1 MSKNVYKQDLSVSRA
16 DREQVTG
23 VNAKVI
29 WFTGL
34 SGSGKS
40 TIASALH
47 KRLTSE
53 NMPSYVLDGDNIR
66 LGINSDL
73 DFSDSARTENI
84 RRISEIAKLF
94 VDAGLLVI
102 TSFISPFIK
111 DRQSARDII
120 GKQDFI
126 EIYVD
131 CPLEVCEQRDVK
143 GLYARARKGEIK
155 QFTGIDSPY
164 EAPLKADIIVK
175 SNEFTVDEC
184 VDQIL
189 TVLSKKITI
198 EKN

>member
-1 MSKNVYKQDLSVSRA
+1 MSKNVYKQDLTVNRS
-16 DREQVTG
+16 DREEVTG
-23 VNAKVI
+23 VKSKVI

-53 NMPSYVLDGDNIR
+53 SIPSYVLDGDNIR

-73 DFSDSARTENI
+73 DFSDAARTENI

-94 VDAGLLVI
+94 VDAGILVI

-111 DRQSARDII
+111 DRLAAKDII
-120 GKQDFI
+120 GAEDFV

-164 EAPLKADIIVK
+164 EAPLNADIIVK
-175 SNEFTVDEC
+175 SNEYTANEC

-189 TVLSKKITI
+189 AVLSEKITI
-198 EKN
+198 E

>member
-16 DREQVTG
+16 DREKVTG

-53 NMPSYVLDGDNIR
+53 NVPSYVLDGDNIR